1 MASNDDIIRTLGRL
15 EGTLTAYDSVVQ
27 IRKDLSDEKANAT
40 RGWPSFT
47 SASTSKP
54 SYGISGL
61 IAIAGLTIGS
71 IVAYMRDSAI
81 TWVRHWLRID

>member
-1 MASNDDIIRTLGRL
+1 MTTSSDPSGAWKALS
-15 EGTLTAYDSVVQ
+15 TAYDSVALL
-27 IRKDLSDEKANAT
+27 RKDLSDEKANAT

-71 IVAYMRDSAI
+71 IVAYISDSAI
-81 TWVRHWLRID
+81 AWARHWLKLD